1 MAAEIGNMQG
11 EPLEKHEIERH
22 GQQQIQAICHQA
34 DDQSRE
40 RGQYGDKDHAET
52 GHAGRGGSG
61 GNRHD
66 ETKIPGVM
74 WEKRLL
80 YRTGVAI
87 FWPASAQTGTI
98 TPHSDLN
105 TGRFMQISKHKVVA
119 IDYTLTGP
127 DGAVLDSS
135 EGREPLAYLHGA
147 GNIIA
152 GLEAE
157 LEGKTRGDKL
167 DVTVAPAE
175 GYGERNEALIQQV
188 PRSMFEGVDKIEPG
202 MRFNAMSDA

>member
-1 MAAEIGNMQG
+1 
-11 EPLEKHEIERH
+11 
-22 GQQQIQAICHQA
+22 
-34 DDQSRE
+34 
-40 RGQYGDKDHAET
+40 
-52 GHAGRGGSG
+52 
-61 GNRHD
+61 

-119 IDYTLTGP
+119 IDYTLTAP

-135 EGREPLAYLHGA
+135 GGREPLAYLHGA

-188 PRSMFEGVDKIEPG
+188 PRSMFEGVDKSEPG
-202 MRFNAMSDA
+202 MRFNAMSDAGPRVVVVTAVDDDGITIDGNHPLAGMELHFAVTIMDVRDATEEELEHDHVHGAGGHQH